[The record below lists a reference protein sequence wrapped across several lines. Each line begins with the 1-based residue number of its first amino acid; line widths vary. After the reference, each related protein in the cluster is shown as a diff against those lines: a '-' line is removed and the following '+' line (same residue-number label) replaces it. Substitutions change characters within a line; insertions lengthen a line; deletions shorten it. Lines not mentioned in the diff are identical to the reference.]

1 MQHCVPTGEAVEE
14 NLGLGS
20 LPLRCLVVA
29 GMLWALVACTA
40 APAGSPSATPGAG
53 YDRVAAAEQA
63 RTFNTIATTDA
74 YGNYGEQFSRFCEV
88 SFGFDCN
95 RADRDIG
102 DGISSAQEIQIWE
115 AEKNNPQSV
124 VADIG
129 ILFIPQ
135 AEAVGILAD
144 YEPAAAAALPDDLH
158 GPGWVATFVG
168 VPTMLINVDV
178 LESRNLPIPE
188 AWADLTD
195 QMYRGMVGLGRVG
208 ISGSATWAFVAM
220 NLAAGGT
227 LQDWQPGIEYGRALL
242 PNITQQASIDTFARG
257 EVPISVR
264 YDFNQAPWFAELDE
278 QGVRYRMQVP
288 TDGSVYSPSTLMLN
302 RYDEAHADFGRM
314 FMDWVLT
321 DEAQIIFARYG
332 ARPIRSV
339 TGTSRLVVPEDARS
353 NWLPDEAYANVE
365 TVNWQEIDSEAL
377 LATWENDVVG
387 GG

>member
-1 MQHCVPTGEAVEE
+1 MHHRLIRGWVTLSVT
-14 NLGLGS
+14 LI
-20 LPLRCLVVA
+20 VVA
-29 GMLWALVACTA
+29 CGATPANPSAPVET
-40 APAGSPSATPGAG
+40 PAGTSSGSH
-53 YDRVAAAEQA
+53 DRAAAAAQA
-63 RTFNTIATTDA
+63 RSFHTIATPDHF
-74 YGNYGEQFSRFCEV
+74 GNYGQQFTRFCEV
-88 SFGFDCN
+88 TFGFDCN

-102 DGISSAQEIQIWE
+102 DGVSSAQEIQIWE

-135 AEAVGILAD
+135 AEEVGILAD
-144 YEPAAAAALPDDLH
+144 YEPVAAAALPDDLH

-168 VPTMLINVDV
+168 VPTMLINLDV

-188 AWADLTD
+188 TWADLTD
-195 QMYRGMVGLGRVG
+195 PVYRGMVGLGRVG
-208 ISGSATWAFVAM
+208 VSGSATWAFVAM

-227 LQDWQPGIEYGRALL
+227 LDDWQPGVDYGRALL
-242 PNITQQASIDTFARG
+242 PNITQQASVDTFARG

-302 RYDEAHADFGRM
+302 RYDEAHGDFGRM

-321 DEAQIIFARYG
+321 DEAQITFARYG
-332 ARPIRSV
+332 SRPIRSV
-339 TGTSRLVVPEDARS
+339 TGDSPLVVPEEARA
-353 NWLPDEAYANVE
+353 NWLPDEAYAGVE
-365 TVNWQEIDSEAL
+365 TVDWQQIDSEAL
-377 LATWENDVVG
+377 AEMWENDVVG